1 MRSPIFDFPKILNT
15 TMMKNLLPLGML
27 TLLICLI
34 RIDFV
39 KAQDDE
45 KQPVQKQSVV
55 AAKNYVSEIEALAAK
70 PTVKKALALLE
81 EREPWTVK
89 NMRMLTEIPA
99 PPFMEQERGRAYAGL
114 LRTAGADSVWTDE
127 VGNVLALRRG
137 KSRKKTIVLEA
148 HLDTVFPEGT
158 DVTVRQKGDTLF
170 APGIGDDTRG
180 LAMVLTVLDVMEK
193 TSLETEA
200 DVLFI
205 GTVGEEGLG
214 DLRGVKKL
222 FNTPGLKIDSYIAI
236 DGLGS
241 TSITHRGLGSYR
253 YKVTFKGPGGH
264 SSGAFGLVN
273 PHGALARAIYY
284 FTQSADTFTKQGV
297 RTTYNVGVIG
307 GGTSVNAIPF
317 ESYMQVDMRSESPE
331 QLNGIDKLFQEAV
344 QKALREENAMKR
356 LGEDLTVNIE
366 MVGDRPSGGIPES
379 SPLVQRAIAATR
391 YLKQEPA
398 LRVGSTNS
406 NIPFSKGVPAITIG
420 AGGNGGGAHA
430 LHEWWM
436 ADESHLALQRTLL
449 ILLSEAGLVAGK

>member
-1 MRSPIFDFPKILNT
+1 MKKTFLLLGILS
-15 TMMKNLLPLGML
+15 LLLFIIPVDL
-27 TLLICLI
+27 
-34 RIDFV
+34 V
-39 KAQDDE
+39 QAQDDDE
-45 KQPVQKQSVV
+45 KQPAKKEVVMAGKQ
-55 AAKNYVSEIEALAAK
+55 YTDEIQTLAGK
-70 PTVKKALALLE
+70 PNVKKALAMLE
-81 EREPWTVK
+81 AQEPWTVK
-89 NMRMLTEIPA
+89 NLRMLTEIPA
-99 PPFMEQERGRAYAGL
+99 PPFMEQERGRVYTEL

-127 VGNVLALRRG
+127 VGNVVALRKG
-137 KSRKKTIVLEA
+137 KSRKKKVVLEA

-158 DVTVRQKGDTLF
+158 DVKIKQKGDTLY

-193 TSLETEA
+193 TSLETDA

-241 TSITHRGLGSYR
+241 TSITHRGLGSHR

-284 FTQSADTFTKQGV
+284 FTQSADKFTKQGV

-331 QLNGIDKLFQEAV
+331 QLSGIDKLFQEAV
-344 QKALREENAMKR
+344 LKALKEENAMKR
-356 LGEDLTVNIE
+356 LGPDLTVDIE
-366 MVGDRPSGGIPES
+366 LVGDRPSGSIPES
-379 SPLVQRAIAATR
+379 SPLVQRAIAAT
-391 YLKQEPA
+391 KFVGSEPA

-406 NIPFSKGVPAITIG
+406 NIPFSKGVPAITMG
-420 AGGNGGGAHA
+420 AGGTGNGAHS
-430 LHEWWM
+430 LNEWWM
-436 ADESHLALQRTLL
+436 ADKSHLALQRTLL

>member
-1 MRSPIFDFPKILNT
+1 
-15 TMMKNLLPLGML
+15 MKPFLRIGTLC
-27 TLLICLI
+27 LLISGLT
-34 RIDFV
+34 V
-39 KAQDDE
+39 SVSKAQDEE
-45 KQPVQKQSVV
+45 KESVKQAPAV
-55 AAKNYVSEIEALAAK
+55 AEKRYVSEIEALAQK
-70 PTVKKALALLE
+70 PAVKKALGMFE
-81 EREPWTVK
+81 ELEPWTVK
-89 NMRMLTEIPA
+89 NLRYLTEIPA
-99 PPFMEQERGRAYAGL
+99 PPFKEEVRGRAYAEL

-127 VGNVLALRRG
+127 VGNVIALRKG
-137 KSRKKTIVLEA
+137 KAGKKTVVLEA

-158 DVTVRQKGDTLF
+158 DVKIRQKGDTLF

-180 LAMVLTVLDVMEK
+180 LAMVLTILDVMEK
-193 TSLETEA
+193 TNLETDA
-200 DVLFI
+200 NVLFI

-241 TSITHRGLGSYR
+241 TSIAHRGLGSHR

-264 SSGAFGLVN
+264 SSGAFGMVN

-284 FTQSADTFTKQGV
+284 FTQEADKFTRQGV

-331 QLNGIDKLFQEAV
+331 QLNGIDKLLQAAI
-344 QKALREENAMKR
+344 QRALREENQMKR
-356 LGEDLTVNIE
+356 LGPDLTVDIA
-366 MVGDRPSGGIPES
+366 MVGDRPSGSVPAS

-391 YLKQEPA
+391 FVSQEPT

-406 NIPFSKGVPAITIG
+406 NIPFSKGIPAITLG
-420 AGGNGGGAHA
+420 AGGTGGGAHA
-430 LHEWWM
+430 LNEWWLH
-436 ADESHLALQRTLL
+436 DKSHLALERTLL
-449 ILLSEAGLVAGK
+449 VLLSEAGLAPGM

>member
-1 MRSPIFDFPKILNT
+1 MSILLLSFF
-15 TMMKNLLPLGML
+15 MNL
-27 TLLICLI
+27 
-34 RIDFV
+34 V
-39 KAQDDE
+39 QAQDDE
-45 KQPVQKQSVV
+45 KQPAPKQSV
-55 AAKNYVSEIEALAAK
+55 LAAK
-70 PTVKKALALLE
+70 QYTDEIQALAVKPVVKKALALLE
-81 EREPWTVK
+81 AQEPWTVK
-89 NMRMLTEIPA
+89 NLRTLTEIPA
-99 PPFMEQERGRAYAGL
+99 PPFMEQERGRAYADM
-114 LRTAGADSVWTDE
+114 LRTAGADSIWTDE

-137 KSRKKTIVLEA
+137 KTRKKTVVLEA
-148 HLDTVFPEGT
+148 HLDTVFPDGT
-158 DVTVRQKGDTLF
+158 DVKIKQRGDTLF

-180 LAMVLTVLDVMEK
+180 LAMVLTILDVMEK
-193 TSLETEA
+193 TSLETNA

-241 TSITHRGLGSYR
+241 TSITHRGLGSHR

-273 PHGALARAIYY
+273 PHGALGRAIYY

-331 QLNGIDKLFQEAV
+331 QLSGIDKLLQEAI

-356 LGEDLTVNIE
+356 LGPDLTVDIE
-366 MVGDRPSGGIPES
+366 SVGDRPSGSIAES

-391 YLKQEPA
+391 YIGEEPA

-406 NIPFSKGVPAITIG
+406 NIPFSKGVPAITM
-420 AGGNGGGAHA
+420 GGGGTGSGAHS

-436 ADESHLALQRTLL
+436 ADKSHLALQRTLL

>member
-1 MRSPIFDFPKILNT
+1 
-15 TMMKNLLPLGML
+15 MMKFFLPLGIL
-27 TLLICLI
+27 SLFLSLVS
-34 RIDFV
+34 IDRV
-39 KAQDDE
+39 QAQDDDD
-45 KQPVQKQSVV
+45 KQPAKKESVT
-55 AAKNYVSEIEALAAK
+55 AGKPYTDEISALAGK
-70 PTVKKALALLE
+70 PSVKKALAMLE
-81 EREPWTVK
+81 AQEPWTVK
-89 NMRMLTEIPA
+89 NLRMLTEIPA
-99 PPFMEQERGRAYAGL
+99 PPFMEQERGRVYADL

-137 KSRKKTIVLEA
+137 KTRKKKVVLEA

-158 DVTVRQKGDTLF
+158 DVKIKQKGDTLY

-193 TSLETEA
+193 TSLETDA

-222 FNTPGLKIDSYIAI
+222 FSTPGLKIDSYIAI

-241 TSITHRGLGSYR
+241 TSITHRGLGSHR

-331 QLNGIDKLFQEAV
+331 QLSGIDKLFQEAV
-344 QKALREENAMKR
+344 QKALKEENAMKR
-356 LGEDLTVNIE
+356 LGPDLTVDIE
-366 MVGDRPSGGIPES
+366 LVGDRPSGSIPES
-379 SPLVQRAIAATR
+379 SPLVQRAIAATK
-391 YLKQEPA
+391 YVGQEPA

-406 NIPFSKGVPAITIG
+406 NIPFSKGIPAITMG
-420 AGGNGGGAHA
+420 AGGTGSGAHS

-436 ADESHLALQRTLL
+436 ADKSHLALQRTLL

>member
-1 MRSPIFDFPKILNT
+1 
-15 TMMKNLLPLGML
+15 MMKTFLPLGML
-27 TLLICLI
+27 SLFIFMVSP
-34 RIDFV
+34 DAV
-39 KAQDDE
+39 QAQDDDE
-45 KQPVQKQSVV
+45 KQPAKKEAVV
-55 AAKNYVSEIEALAAK
+55 AGKQYNDEIQTLARK
-70 PTVKKALALLE
+70 PNVKKALALLE
-81 EREPWTVK
+81 AQEPWTVK
-89 NMRMLTEIPA
+89 NMLMLTEIPA
-99 PPFMEQERGRAYAGL
+99 PPFMEQERGRVYAEL
-114 LRTAGADSVWTDE
+114 LRTAGADSVWIDE
-127 VGNVLALRRG
+127 VGNVLALRKG
-137 KSRKKTIVLEA
+137 KSRKKNVVLEA

-158 DVTVRQKGDTLF
+158 DVKVKQKGDTLY

-180 LAMVLTVLDVMEK
+180 LAMVLTVLDVMEI
-193 TSLETEA
+193 TSLETDA

-241 TSITHRGLGSYR
+241 TSITHRGLGSHR

-284 FTQSADTFTKQGV
+284 FTQSADAFTKQGV

-331 QLNGIDKLFQEAV
+331 QLSGIDKLFQEAV

-356 LGEDLTVNIE
+356 LGPDLTVDIS
-366 MVGDRPSGGIPES
+366 MVGNRPSGSIPES
-379 SPLVQRAIAATR
+379 SPLVQRAIAATHAVGE
-391 YLKQEPA
+391 QPA

-406 NIPFSKGVPAITIG
+406 NIPFSKGVAAITM
-420 AGGNGGGAHA
+420 GGGGTGSGAHS
-430 LHEWWM
+430 LNEWWM
-436 ADESHLALQRTLL
+436 ADRSHLALQRTLL